1 MCHSVALGT
10 VPWHDP
16 KHNETPHA
24 RLAPHH
30 GIPCWGQ
37 PRSLG
42 QRPQEMG
49 FCTDAPRTQWIPEAE
64 ARERFGAS
72 RYVLVKYKLPKG
84 NCHEFY
90 AVDAQGT
97 VVETYMHPV
106 TGETVRTTR
115 IPAAASPATPPR
127 APQ

>member
-1 MCHSVALGT
+1 MDPGSRSTRTVWGVA
-10 VPWHDP
+10 
-16 KHNETPHA
+16 
-24 RLAPHH
+24 
-30 GIPCWGQ
+30 
-37 PRSLG
+37 
-42 QRPQEMG
+42 
-49 FCTDAPRTQWIPEAE
+49 
-64 ARERFGAS
+64 
-72 RYVLVKYKLPKG
+72 YVLVKYKVSKG

-115 IPAAASPATPPR
+115 IPASASPATPPR

>member
-1 MCHSVALGT
+1 M
-10 VPWHDP
+10 
-16 KHNETPHA
+16 TPHTLRHHTPA
-24 RLAPHH
+24 WLLTMAFLAGASPVA
-30 GIPCWGQ
+30 WA
-37 PRSLG
+37 SA
-42 QRPQEMG
+42 PQEKV

-84 NCHEFY
+84 NCHEFD

-115 IPAAASPATPPR
+115 IPASASPATPPR